1 MRKNHQ
7 QYRNT
12 TYIDGFAVLFFDG
25 MSKER
30 KKYKRTK
37 CNLWRTGKLQ
47 KNTKIQ
53 IAFLDVMEKYQKN
66 KNTKCI
72 FFVSH
77 LYFFV
82 FFFVFLQKIMRKNTK
97 KYECN
102 CSKIQNTKKIRINNF
117 KNTKYK
123 KNTNPKF
130 QKYKI
135 QRKDKFKNKPESQPR
150 VHSWK
155 SGTKIQ
161 KNTKPTSCIF
171 QTLQFWF
178 CIFGLYFFVFF
189 FCIFKC
195 WQKTL
200 L

>member
-1 MRKNHQ
+1 MDSRFCSLTACLKNAK
-7 QYRNT
+7 NT
-12 TYIDGFAVLFFDG
+12 KGQSAICEGL
-25 MSKER
+25 E
-30 KKYKRTK
+30 KYK
-37 CNLWRTGKLQ
+37 

-150 VHSWK
+150 VHFWK

-161 KNTKPTSCIF
+161 KKYKTN
-171 QTLQFWF
+171 Q
-178 CIFGLYFFVFF
+178 LYFPNPAVLILYFWVVFFSSF
-189 FCIFKC
+189 FCIFKY
-195 WQKTL
+195 W
-200 L
+200 